1 MKKPRRILIP
11 LIVVVAGAVYAFSS
25 LGPRTLTLTGI
36 VTTNDVIV
44 SPQVAGQIGQLLV
57 NEGDVVKKGQLL
69 ATITPDEL
77 RADTNY
83 YAQNAAGLSSQVR
96 ESEAALRFE
105 QSQTSQQTAQAESTL
120 ASIEAQVKAAAA
132 DLSVAT
138 STYTRTQDL
147 AKQQIASAQ
156 DLDQAR
162 AVADAARAKLDAL
175 KKQVEAQRA
184 TVALARANAAQ
195 VDMRKSQVQAMEHSQ
210 AAAAAQRSKADVRL
224 AYTEI
229 HAPIDGQVDVR
240 AVRAGEY
247 VNPGQPVVTL
257 VNPDDLWVRADVEE
271 SYIDRVKI
279 GDTLAVR
286 LPSGA
291 ERSGVVFYRGVDAA
305 YATQRDVSRTKR
317 DIKTFEVRLR
327 LDNKDRALAVG
338 MTAYV
343 SVPVR

>member
-1 MKKPRRILIP
+1 MKNLRRIILP
-11 LIVVVAGAVYAFSS
+11 LIIVAAAGAYAYSS
-25 LGPRTLTLTGI
+25 MRPKTLILTGI

-44 SPQVAGQIGQLLV
+44 SPQVSGQVGQLLV
-57 NEGDVVKKGQLL
+57 GEGDVVKKGQLL

-77 RADTNY
+77 RADTAY

-105 QSQTSQQTAQAESTL
+105 RRQTSQQTAQAESTL

-132 DLSVAT
+132 DLSAAN
-138 STYTRTQDL
+138 STYARTQDL
-147 AKQQIASAQ
+147 ARQQIASAQ

-162 AVADAARAKLDAL
+162 AAAEAAHAKLDAL
-175 KKQVEAQRA
+175 KRQVEAQRA

-224 AYTEI
+224 AYAEI

-240 AVRAGEY
+240 AVRVGEY

-271 SYIDRVKI
+271 SYVERARI
-279 GDTLAVR
+279 GDTLTVR

-291 ERSGVVFYRGVDAA
+291 ERPGVVFYRGVDAA
-305 YATQRDVSRTKR
+305 YATPRDVSRTKR

-327 LDNKDRALAVG
+327 VDNKDRALAVG

-343 SVPVR
+343 SLPVR